1 MDADPYCYPVAAE
14 QHSALTSVM
23 QDYLK
28 VICNATEWDETA
40 VTTSIIATRVGVSP
54 SSASEMIRKLAAL
67 GFLQHERYGAV
78 ELTAEG
84 REIALRV
91 VRRHRLVETYLVAE
105 LGYTWDEVHDDADV
119 LEHAISD
126 RMLARMDA
134 KLGFPTR
141 DPHGDPIPSAD
152 GTIVIPQAARL
163 IDMEPGSA
171 GSVARISD
179 DEPEMLRYFQDKDL
193 VLDVSV
199 EVLARLPFG
208 AGTSIRVGGPDGQL
222 VDLGDRAAEAIWVSR
237 P

>member
-1 MDADPYCYPVAAE
+1 MVDPYSYPVTAD
-14 QHSALTSVM
+14 QTSALSSVM

-28 VICNATEWDETA
+28 VICNAGEWDETA
-40 VTTSIIATRVGVSP
+40 VTTSVIAARVGVSP

-78 ELTAEG
+78 ELTAQG
-84 REIALRV
+84 RTIALRV

-105 LGYTWDEVHDDADV
+105 LGYTWDEVHDDADI

-152 GTIVIPQAARL
+152 GTIIIPPANRL
-163 IDMEPGSA
+163 IDLEPGST

-179 DEPEMLRYFQDKDL
+179 DEPEMLRYFQEKDL

-208 AGTSIRVGGPDGQL
+208 AGTSIRVGGSAGQQ
-222 VDLGDRAAEAIWVSR
+222 VDLGDRAAEAIWVSKI
-237 P
+237 